1 MTTVS
6 KYSTPSAAGA
16 EVSRRAEAHMSEHQ
30 GVSYQE
36 AMAVV
41 LKADK
46 ELAKAYGQ
54 PAPRARRQTMAVIP
68 AVTPA
73 DEAEILEWILRQ
85 LKDEHAGALPGDL
98 GKLGMEA
105 DRFAKTGMPI
115 AEAAKRAM
123 GLFPHLVAGSKMLID
138 DIRRNRPE
146 VKPVADGETLA
157 QDKPEPKPPGNP
169 AGFVVHARAEALMQ
183 KHSELDYREAI
194 GAVLSED
201 RELKVRYAGVR
212 Q

>member
-6 KYSTPSAAGA
+6 KFTTPSAAGA

-54 PAPRARRQTMAVIP
+54 PAPRARRQTMAVTP

-98 GKLGMEA
+98 GKLGLEA

-115 AEAAKRAM
+115 EEAAKRAM
-123 GLFPHLVAGSKMLID
+123 STFPHLVAGSKMLID

-146 VKPVADGETLA
+146 NKPVADGETGLA
-157 QDKPEPKPPGNP
+157 QDKPGNP

-183 KHSELDYREAI
+183 KHPELDYREAV

-201 RELKVRYAGVR
+201 RELKCAYAGVR
-212 Q
+212 